1 MEFVMNWGSL
11 IPSMAVTNALH
22 NANPQPLL
30 CGTATHNYLEQP
42 IAMKDLRMNAFEGV
56 INYGFCSLD
65 GVENSDLDVASCLM
79 MNGPMVSFGFITGN
93 DYKTA
98 TTNMRKP
105 IYLDFSKFG
114 HGPDDAEEEPAYW
127 TILEGPHA
135 DESVS
140 KEKSQVCNYDGESLC
155 MSPSKPDDQVCWT
168 FAMDC
173 DVSLVDGYSA
183 SNVANSKETD
193 ETGLED
199 EEAPGAQNNDIGK
212 IPSSNSLV
220 GSFQPDGLTFKFP
233 PDLQNMVWM
242 ETGLSKVEQHKDS
255 DPFLEFMSHYFSMVS
270 KVGGVIGY
278 VAAVADMQE
287 VADAAANLGFIVA
300 VGNIILEVC
309 STLQDPA
316 NSRLGCLVRFWWQ
329 IWLIMI
335 A

>member
-1 MEFVMNWGSL
+1 MELFMNWGSF

-42 IAMKDLRMNAFEGV
+42 ITMKDLRMNAFEGV
-56 INYGFCSLD
+56 INDGFCSLD
-65 GVENSDLDVASCLM
+65 GAENSDLEA
-79 MNGPMVSFGFITGN
+79 
-93 DYKTA
+93 
-98 TTNMRKP
+98 
-105 IYLDFSKFG
+105 
-114 HGPDDAEEEPAYW
+114 
-127 TILEGPHA
+127 PHA

-140 KEKSQVCNYDGESLC
+140 KEKNQVCNYDGESLC

-278 VAAVADMQE
+278 MAAIADMQE

-316 NSRLGCLVRFWWQ
+316 NSRLGCLVRFLWQ